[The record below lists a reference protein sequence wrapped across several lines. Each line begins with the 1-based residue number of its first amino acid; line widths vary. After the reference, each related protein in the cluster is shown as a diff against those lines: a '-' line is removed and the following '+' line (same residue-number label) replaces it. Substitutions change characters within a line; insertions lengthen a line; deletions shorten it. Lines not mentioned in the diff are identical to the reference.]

1 MWGIKAH
8 DGKKNPDRSVK
19 ASSRKK
25 LASSQFIFT
34 VLALHTVYCN
44 GDDRAGGE
52 SVLKH
57 QDILCLF
64 RCRSLKC

>member
-1 MWGIKAH
+1 MIMWGIKAH

-44 GDDRAGGE
+44 GDD
-52 SVLKH
+52 
-57 QDILCLF
+57 
-64 RCRSLKC
+64 

>member
-1 MWGIKAH
+1 MIMWGIEAH
-8 DGKKNPDRSVK
+8 DGKENPDRSVK
-19 ASSRKK
+19 ASSKKK

-52 SVLKH
+52 SVT
-57 QDILCLF
+57 QTSGYSMSI
-64 RCRSLKC
+64 

>member
-8 DGKKNPDRSVK
+8 EGKKTPDRSVK

-34 VLALHTVYCN
+34 VLALHTVSIVMVMI
-44 GDDRAGGE
+44 E
-52 SVLKH
+52 L
-57 QDILCLF
+57 
-64 RCRSLKC
+64 